1 MTKKLQKVKKIVI
14 VGAGGFGKE
23 VLSTILACNRIQK
36 QFDVLGFIDD
46 DENLKGSSINDLPI
60 LGNVDW
66 LLSSDLFPLG
76 CVIAIGEPKIRKK
89 IQARLETRDLR
100 FPKIIHPS
108 VIISEF
114 TSIEDGTIIQAGSII
129 SPNIKIGKYVFV
141 NVNST
146 IGHDCILEDFVTVG
160 PGCMISGENIVE
172 EGVFFGNGVMTRDK
186 IKIGKW
192 SFIGAGSVVGKSIHE
207 KSMQYAASGILK
219 SF

>member
-1 MTKKLQKVKKIVI
+1 MTKKPIKIVI

-46 DENLKGSSINDLPI
+46 DENLKGSSINDFPI
-60 LGNVDW
+60 LGNIDW

-114 TSIEDGTIIQAGSII
+114 TSIEDGTVIQAGSII

-160 PGCMISGENIVE
+160 PGCMISGENITDE
-172 EGVFFGNGVMTRDK
+172 
-186 IKIGKW
+186 
-192 SFIGAGSVVGKSIHE
+192 SI
-207 KSMQYAASGILK
+207 SYAKGILGK
-219 SF
+219 